1 MSETLSAVQPTATP
15 SSTIS
20 GVLQA
25 MGRQQQSVPE
35 AQRGLADRLK
45 ELQEQLEADPSLEND
60 PKFATHVAWLM
71 QDWPK
76 FSGTGQAVQ
85 MSPLLHAGLNAMAGQ
100 YPGMSN
106 PQMASMLQQTATMN
120 DRQLVADIRNATVEL
135 GSLPAEQQTS
145 FLIAAGVNA
154 LEARAAQAGVAPVPQ
169 PSPVQPT
176 QAPQP
181 APAVAPETSASVA
194 EALPES
200 VAQPEP
206 SVAEPESPLGASVVT
221 DSVTQATPHEAAVG
235 ARQEAGEQARPVSGP
250 DVDHDDPSHAH
261 ASMNIPFGDE
271 DGTSAPRAGETVD
284 ATREEPKAQATQPA
298 QESVGGQKA
307 QAGISARQEEDIRNE
322 DMNNQQEAQNAPPE
336 NQQGTQQQP
345 KQAEQAKERTGQAN
359 GQKEQETTLKQ
370 TQTKEAEGEQLKA
383 ETTLGEQGQA
393 SARAQPQ
400 AAQPAQGPV
409 GSLAGHA
416 VSKVAN
422 AFKSWGSNQQAA
434 SDQRRIDS
442 LVATVDGN
450 IRTADTHYQDLK
462 QTAAPF
468 FKKMEET
475 ARQEGVK
482 PAELISS
489 MGEGGKH
496 HDLWQEFTKLRL
508 SDERVGKAYSDL
520 GQTMQD
526 MRRNLGSL
534 QSEAAERGATNA
546 QSVVD
551 VEERAGKKAMEMED
565 IPGRNPGE
573 SLIKNIGG
581 ALERIMEKV
590 KARFLALTQGREQG
604 RDTGPSMGA

>member
-1 MSETLSAVQPTATP
+1 MSDTLSAVQPTATP

-25 MGRQQQSVPE
+25 MGQQQQSVPE
-35 AQRGLADRLK
+35 DQRGLAERLK
-45 ELQEQLEADPSLEND
+45 ELQEQLENDPSLEND

-76 FSGTGQAVQ
+76 FSGTGQGVQ
-85 MSPLLHAGLNAMAGQ
+85 VSPLLQAGLTSMAGQ

-106 PQMASMLQQTATMN
+106 PQMASMLQQTASMN
-120 DRQLVADIRNATVEL
+120 DRQLVADIRNASVEL

-145 FLIAAGVNA
+145 FLITAGVNA
-154 LEARAAQAGVAPVPQ
+154 LEARAAQAGVAPVQQ
-169 PSPVQPT
+169 PVPVAQPAP
-176 QAPQP
+176 APQP
-181 APAVAPETSASVA
+181 APVVAPE
-194 EALPES
+194 
-200 VAQPEP
+200 
-206 SVAEPESPLGASVVT
+206 ASVVAPEVVSENVAQT
-221 DSVTQATPHEAAVG
+221 GPAVAQSEPGVVEPVSAVAASVVAESTTQAASHEATVDP
-235 ARQEAGEQARPVSGP
+235 RQEVGETVRPASEP
-250 DVDHDDPSHAH
+250 DVDQDDPSHGH

-271 DGTSAPRAGETVD
+271 NGNPVSRAGEAVE
-284 ATREEPKAQATQPA
+284 ASAGEPKPQAAQDSGRTAGEQTVQPGVTKEQEDEARRRDAELNKQAQA
-298 QESVGGQKA
+298 
-307 QAGISARQEEDIRNE
+307 N
-322 DMNNQQEAQNAPPE
+322 PPE
-336 NQQGTQQQP
+336 QQQGTQQ
-345 KQAEQAKERTGQAN
+345 KQAEQTN
-359 GQKEQETTLKQ
+359 GQTGEGSTQSQTLRAGDKQLEAKATQVEQ
-370 TQTKEAEGEQLKA
+370 A
-383 ETTLGEQGQA
+383 QA
-393 SARAQPQ
+393 STKVQPQ
-400 AAQPAQGPV
+400 AAQPAQAPV

-422 AFKSWGSNQQAA
+422 AARSWFANQAVA

-442 LVATVDGN
+442 LVATVDSN
-450 IRTADTHYQDLK
+450 IRTADTNYQDLK

-482 PAELISS
+482 PAALIAS

-496 HDLWQEFTKLRL
+496 HGLWQEFEKLRL

-520 GQTMQD
+520 GHTLQN
-526 MRRNLGSL
+526 MRLNLGSL

-546 QSVVD
+546 QSVVE
-551 VEERAGKKAMEMED
+551 VEERAGQKAMEMED
-565 IPGRNPGE
+565 VPGRNPGE

-604 RDTGPSMGA
+604 RDSSPSMGA

>member
-1 MSETLSAVQPTATP
+1 MSDTLSAVQPTATP

-25 MGRQQQSVPE
+25 MGQQQQSVPE
-35 AQRGLADRLK
+35 DQRGLADRLK
-45 ELQEQLEADPSLEND
+45 ELQEQLENDPSLEND

-76 FSGTGQAVQ
+76 FSGTGQGVQ
-85 MSPLLHAGLNAMAGQ
+85 VSPLLQAGLTSMAGK

-106 PQMASMLQQTATMN
+106 PQMASMLQRTATMN
-120 DRQLVADIRNATVEL
+120 DRLLVADIRNASVEL

-145 FLIAAGVNA
+145 FLITAGVNA
-154 LEARAAQAGVAPVPQ
+154 LEARAAQAGVAPVQQ
-169 PSPVQPT
+169 PVPVAQPAP
-176 QAPQP
+176 APQP
-181 APAVAPETSASVA
+181 APVVAPE
-194 EALPES
+194 
-200 VAQPEP
+200 
-206 SVAEPESPLGASVVT
+206 ASVVAPEVVSENVAQT
-221 DSVTQATPHEAAVG
+221 GPAVAQSEPGVVEPVSAVAASVVAESTTQAASHEATVDP
-235 ARQEAGEQARPVSGP
+235 RQEVGETVRPASEP
-250 DVDHDDPSHAH
+250 DVDQDDPSHGH

-271 DGTSAPRAGETVD
+271 NGNPVSRAGEAVE
-284 ATREEPKAQATQPA
+284 ASGGEPKAQASQDDGQTSR
-298 QESVGGQKA
+298 EQKA
-307 QAGISARQEEDIRNE
+307 QAGISAQQENDIRNK
-322 DMNNQQEAQNAPPE
+322 DMNNQQEAQNTPPE
-336 NQQGTQQQP
+336 QQQGTQQ
-345 KQAEQAKERTGQAN
+345 KQAEQTN
-359 GQKEQETTLKQ
+359 GQTGEGSTQSQTLRAGDKQLEAKATQVEQ
-370 TQTKEAEGEQLKA
+370 A
-383 ETTLGEQGQA
+383 QA
-393 SARAQPQ
+393 STKVQPQ
-400 AAQPAQGPV
+400 AAQPAQAPV

-422 AFKSWGSNQQAA
+422 AARSWFANQAVA

-442 LVATVDGN
+442 LVATVDSN
-450 IRTADTHYQDLK
+450 IRTADTNYQDLK

-482 PAELISS
+482 PAALIAS

-496 HDLWQEFTKLRL
+496 HGLWQEFEKLRL

-520 GQTMQD
+520 GHTLQN
-526 MRRNLGSL
+526 MRLNLGSL

-546 QSVVD
+546 QSVVE
-551 VEERAGKKAMEMED
+551 VEERAGQKAMEMED
-565 IPGRNPGE
+565 VPGRNPGE

-604 RDTGPSMGA
+604 RDSSPSMGA

>member
-1 MSETLSAVQPTATP
+1 MSETLSAVHPTALP

-25 MGRQQQSVPE
+25 MGQQQQSVPE

-45 ELQEQLEADPSLEND
+45 ELQEQLESDPSLEND

-85 MSPLLHAGLNAMAGQ
+85 VSPLLHAGLNAMAGQ

-106 PQMASMLQQTATMN
+106 PQMASMLQQTAVMA
-120 DRQLVADIRNATVEL
+120 DRQLVADIRNASMEL
-135 GSLPAEQQTS
+135 GALPAEQQTS
-145 FLIAAGVNA
+145 FLISAGVNA
-154 LEARAAQAGVAPVPQ
+154 LEARAAQAGVAPIPQ
-169 PSPVQPT
+169 PSPVVQP
-176 QAPQP
+176 APVPQP
-181 APAVAPETSASVA
+181 APVVAPEASAVTPDA
-194 EALPES
+194 FPES
-200 VAQPEP
+200 VARTGPAVTRSEP
-206 SVAEPESPLGASVVT
+206 SVAEPVSPLAASVVAE
-221 DSVTQATPHEAAVG
+221 SVTQAVPHEAVVG
-235 ARQEAGEQARPVSGP
+235 ARQEAGEQARSVSGQ

-261 ASMNIPFGDE
+261 ASMNIPFGEE

-298 QESVGGQKA
+298 QDASQTASEQTVQPGMTKEQEDEARRRDAELNKQA
-307 QAGISARQEEDIRNE
+307 QGN
-322 DMNNQQEAQNAPPE
+322 PPE
-336 NQQGTQQQP
+336 NQQGTQQQ
-345 KQAEQAKERTGQAN
+345 AEQAKERTGQTN
-359 GQKEQETTLKQ
+359 GQKEQVEPTPK
-370 TQTKEAEGEQLKA
+370 
-383 ETTLGEQGQA
+383 A
-393 SARAQPQ
+393 SAQTPASTQAQPQ

-416 VSKVAN
+416 VSKLTN
-422 AFKSWGSNQQAA
+422 AFKSWGSSQQVA

-450 IRTADTHYQDLK
+450 IRAADTHYQDLK

-468 FKKMEET
+468 FKKMEEA

-482 PAELISS
+482 PAELMAG
-489 MGEGGKH
+489 MGEGGKQH
-496 HDLWQEFTKLRL
+496 GLWQEFTQLRL
-508 SDERVGKAYSDL
+508 SDERVGKVYNDL
-520 GQTMQD
+520 ANTMQD

-565 IPGRNPGE
+565 VPGRNPGE
-573 SLIKNIGG
+573 SLIKSIGG

-604 RDTGPSMGA
+604 RDTSPSMGA

>member
-1 MSETLSAVQPTATP
+1 MSDTLSAVQPTATP

-25 MGRQQQSVPE
+25 MGQQQQSVPE
-35 AQRGLADRLK
+35 DQRGLADRLK
-45 ELQEQLEADPSLEND
+45 ELQEQLENDPSLEND

-76 FSGTGQAVQ
+76 FSGTGQGVQ
-85 MSPLLHAGLNAMAGQ
+85 VSPLLQAGLTSMAGK

-106 PQMASMLQQTATMN
+106 PQMASMLQRTATMN
-120 DRQLVADIRNATVEL
+120 DRLLVADIRNASVEL

-145 FLIAAGVNA
+145 FLITAGVNA
-154 LEARAAQAGVAPVPQ
+154 LEARAAQAGVAPVQQ
-169 PSPVQPT
+169 PVPVAQPAP
-176 QAPQP
+176 APQP
-181 APAVAPETSASVA
+181 APVVAPE
-194 EALPES
+194 
-200 VAQPEP
+200 
-206 SVAEPESPLGASVVT
+206 ASVVAPEVVSENVAQT
-221 DSVTQATPHEAAVG
+221 GPAVAQSEPGVVEPVSAVAASVVAESTTQAASHEATVDP
-235 ARQEAGEQARPVSGP
+235 RQEVGETVRPASEP
-250 DVDHDDPSHAH
+250 DVDQDDPSHGH

-271 DGTSAPRAGETVD
+271 NGNPVSRAGEAVE
-284 ATREEPKAQATQPA
+284 ASGGEPKAQASQDDGQTSR
-298 QESVGGQKA
+298 EQKA
-307 QAGISARQEEDIRNE
+307 QAGISAQQENDIRNK
-322 DMNNQQEAQNAPPE
+322 DMNNQQEAQNTPPE
-336 NQQGTQQQP
+336 QQQGTQQ
-345 KQAEQAKERTGQAN
+345 KQAEQTN
-359 GQKEQETTLKQ
+359 GQTGEGSTQSQTLRAGDKQLEAKATQVEQ
-370 TQTKEAEGEQLKA
+370 A
-383 ETTLGEQGQA
+383 QA
-393 SARAQPQ
+393 STKVQPQ
-400 AAQPAQGPV
+400 AAQPAQAPV

-422 AFKSWGSNQQAA
+422 AARSWFANQAVA

-442 LVATVDGN
+442 LVATVDSN
-450 IRTADTHYQDLK
+450 IRTADTNYQDLK

-482 PAELISS
+482 PAALIAS

-496 HDLWQEFTKLRL
+496 HGLWQEFEKLRL

-520 GQTMQD
+520 GHTLQN
-526 MRRNLGSL
+526 MRLNLGSL

-546 QSVVD
+546 QSVVE
-551 VEERAGKKAMEMED
+551 VEERAGQKAMEMED
-565 IPGRNPGE
+565 VPGRNPGE

-604 RDTGPSMGA
+604 RDTSPSMGA